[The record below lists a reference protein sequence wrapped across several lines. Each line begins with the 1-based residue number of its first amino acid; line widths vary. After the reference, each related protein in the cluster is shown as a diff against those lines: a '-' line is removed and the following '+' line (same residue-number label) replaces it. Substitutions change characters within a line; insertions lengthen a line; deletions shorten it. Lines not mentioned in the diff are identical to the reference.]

1 MILLMLLT
9 GPTLTETSISI
20 DARRTSIKA
29 LLLPKS
35 SSTVKR
41 RWNGSPDI
49 PTTLTPGSI
58 KNGEIKSV
66 NGSRSEEQEYFNAAN
81 I

>member
-1 MILLMLLT
+1 MKT
-9 GPTLTETSISI
+9 AISI
-20 DARRTSIKA
+20 DARWTSIKA

-41 RWNGSPDI
+41 RWNCSSDI
-49 PTTLTPGSI
+49 PTKLTPASI
-58 KNGEIKSV
+58 KNDEIKSV
-66 NGSRSEEQEYFNAAN
+66 NGNRSEEQEYFNAAN

>member
-1 MILLMLLT
+1 MKTAIL
-9 GPTLTETSISI
+9 I
-20 DARRTSIKA
+20 DARWTSIKA

-49 PTTLTPGSI
+49 IPTTLTPASI

-66 NGSRSEEQEYFNAAN
+66 NGNRSEEQEYFNAAN

>member
-1 MILLMLLT
+1 MLPMLLT
-9 GPTLTETSISI
+9 GPTLMKTAISI
-20 DARRTSIKA
+20 DARWTSIKA

-41 RWNGSPDI
+41 RWNGSSDI
-49 PTTLTPGSI
+49 PTTLTPASI

-66 NGSRSEEQEYFNAAN
+66 NGNRSEEQEYFNAPN